1 MDGAHAVRQGP
12 VRASRVTPSTADT
25 ADTAATV
32 SRSTSVVPEAPRTGL
47 RALHGHG

>member
-12 VRASRVTPSTADT
+12 VRASRVLPAP
-25 ADTAATV
+25 AGAAATV
-32 SRSTSVVPEAPRTGL
+32 SRSTSAVPEAPRTGL